1 MLVWARSGPMMGPAP
16 AVPILSHHQVA
27 PSHPMI
33 LGSHQWRKLHPW
45 WQRLSKLSKTGSLG
59 DRLEAQSWDFSL
71 SWGSGTDGGEGTK
84 TAQVLWTLWR
94 LQLLGETDLHKM
106 TAQYFI
112 FYSRPFSLTSCF
124 WPCLLS
130 KERCTGSP
138 DVRKCEVLAPAESRK
153 SRDSLLFNLL
163 INYEMV

>member
-1 MLVWARSGPMMGPAP
+1 MQAFIGQGCSSELLSAMVCNLCFNVDFCFFFFFP
-16 AVPILSHHQVA
+16 PILQ
-27 PSHPMI
+27 
-33 LGSHQWRKLHPW
+33 KLHPW

-153 SRDSLLFNLL
+153 SRDYLLFNLL